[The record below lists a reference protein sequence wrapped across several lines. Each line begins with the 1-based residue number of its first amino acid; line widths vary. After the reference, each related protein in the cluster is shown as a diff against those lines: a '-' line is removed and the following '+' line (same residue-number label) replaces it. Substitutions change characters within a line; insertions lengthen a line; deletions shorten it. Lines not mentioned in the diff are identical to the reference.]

1 MRHDGWKVR
10 GAFGAIGLLLIANV
24 ARPAT
29 APMSDQAVLMR
40 VKELNQSA
48 AREIERR
55 RFDRARAYLLDAQ
68 RSGKERQGVVS
79 GAVLAR
85 TYILLGALEI
95 TSGGDGEQA
104 KHQFRRALCRDR
116 YARPD
121 EPINSPDVDG
131 VFQAAKAQVANQS
144 PICRLVARLVRSQ
157 NAPERDLPARIQALD
172 CPNADEALIGFD
184 RALRCAVNERLPV
197 AKLKLFYKPPGSDAF
212 VSVDMARSARGWWT
226 GVIPAKD
233 LTGTSIAYYFEGQN
247 AAGKPV
253 VRNGEADSPNFAL
266 LISPA
271 ESCYCD

>member
-1 MRHDGWKVR
+1 MRHDGWTVR

-40 VKELNQSA
+40 VEELNQSA

-55 RFDRARAYLLDAQ
+55 RFDRARAYLLDAERSAKQ
-68 RSGKERQGVVS
+68 RVGVVS

-95 TSGGDGEQA
+95 TSGGDGERA

-116 YARPD
+116 YVRPD

-131 VFQAAKAQVANQS
+131 AFEAAKAQVTKQP
-144 PICRLVARLVRSQ
+144 PICRLVARLQRSRS
-157 NAPERDLPARIQALD
+157 APEPELPARIQALD
-172 CPNADEALIGFD
+172 CPNADEALAGAGL
-184 RALRCAVNERLPV
+184 ALRCALNERLPV
-197 AKLKLFYKPPGSDAF
+197 AKLKLFYRPPGSDAF

-233 LTGTSIAYYFEGQN
+233 VTGKALAYYFEGQN
-247 AAGKPV
+247 AAGKAV

-266 LISPA
+266 LLSPA